1 VSLKSHRIGYFS
13 KRTKLVV
20 LADHTQLEIGDPG
33 QRVVVDWVPVDIL
46 PVPRGAQ
53 QFVHVGLEGRVA
65 PGLDLPDHLAEPGF
79 GNVRVEAGRGEGRT
93 QLDPAFDPLESFCL
107 LRREGPI
114 APAAMGASR
123 FDPLV
128 VTP

>member
-1 VSLKSHRIGYFS
+1 VFGLNFSHFPQHEWSVI
-13 KRTKLVV
+13 LVFCGP
-20 LADHTQLEIGDPG
+20 Q
-33 QRVVVDWVPVDIL
+33 PVDIL

-107 LRREGPI
+107 FRREGPI